1 MPAYASKD
9 VNKENTHPV
18 LVGSQ
23 NCIACMQIS
32 MVVPP
37 EYGNSS
43 CSRSKYTTLGHMHFI
58 LSQCTSSYHRDTCLT
73 IDIGALFTI
82 AKKWKQP
89 RCPSTEEQIQ
99 KIGTFTQ
106 WNITQLLKTMK
117 S

>member
-58 LSQCTSSYHRDTCLT
+58 LSQCTSSYHRDTFSVVC
-73 IDIGALFTI
+73 I
-82 AKKWKQP
+82 AAIFKIYINWKKY
-89 RCPSTEEQIQ
+89 
-99 KIGTFTQ
+99 
-106 WNITQLLKTMK
+106 
-117 S
+117 